1 MKIFSS
7 VNAGADGIVFGCLT
21 SEGNLDIKG
30 CNLILEAVKGTKVNF
45 TFHRAFD
52 VLQDPIKAAEE
63 IKNLGFTRILTSGQV
78 RQILPNFDI

>member
-1 MKIFSS
+1 MDF
-7 VNAGADGIVFGCLT
+7 
-21 SEGNLDIKG
+21 KG